1 MWDRWTEVI
10 YETKMPYGY
19 TLGNHDGEA
28 DLTRR
33 EVVEVDMKNPYS
45 FTQMAPEGVDG
56 ASNFVIPVYSSKDPE
71 EVVMNLWF
79 FDSNRNDCLNV
90 AGWGCVDHS
99 AVNWYRTKSVELE
112 SIQNGRKPGVAFMHI
127 PPPEFIFAYE
137 VETWIVLSLH
147 SITCL

>member
-33 EVVEVDMKNPYS
+33 EVVEVDVKNPYS

-56 ASNFVIPVYSSKDPE
+56 ASNFVVPVYSSKDPE

-79 FDSNRNDCLNV
+79 FDSNRNNCLNV
-90 AGWGCVDHS
+90 EGWGCVDHS
-99 AVNWYRTKSVELE
+99 AVNWYRTKSIELE
-112 SIQNGRKPGVAFMHI
+112 SVQNGRKPGVAFMHI

-137 VETWIVLSLH
+137 VETWIVF
-147 SITCL
+147 